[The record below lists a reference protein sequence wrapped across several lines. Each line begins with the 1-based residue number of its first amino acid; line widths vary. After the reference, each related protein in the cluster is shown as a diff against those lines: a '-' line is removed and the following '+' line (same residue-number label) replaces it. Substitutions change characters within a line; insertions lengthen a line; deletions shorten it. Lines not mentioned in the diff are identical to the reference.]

1 MIDTEMVDHEYHD
14 WVDILETIDISVV
27 PSRYIKRLVFKCQDG
42 NDIHLD
48 LSEIHLDDKSK
59 SIEKVIDDNESIV
72 DIKYYLDI
80 KEIAIVISKY
90 TRQLL
95 DR

>member
-1 MIDTEMVDHEYHD
+1 MIETEMVDHEYHD
-14 WVDILETIDISVV
+14 WVDILETIEISVV

-42 NDIHLD
+42 TDIHLD
-48 LSEIHLDDKSK
+48 LSEIPMSDKSK
-59 SIEKVIDDNESIV
+59 SIEKIIDDNESII
-72 DIKYYLDI
+72 DIKYFLDI
-80 KEIAIVISKY
+80 KEIAIAVSKI

>member
-1 MIDTEMVDHEYHD
+1 MIETEMVDHEYHD
-14 WVDILETIDISVV
+14 WVDILETIEISVV

-42 NDIHLD
+42 TDINLD
-48 LSEIHLDDKSK
+48 LSEIPMADKSR
-59 SIEKVIDDNESIV
+59 SIEKIIDDNESII
-72 DIKYYLDI
+72 DIKYFLDI
-80 KEIAIVISKY
+80 KEIAIAVSKI

>member
-1 MIDTEMVDHEYHD
+1 MIDEEMVDHEYHD
-14 WVDILETIDISVV
+14 WVDILESIEISVV

-42 NDIHLD
+42 TDINLD
-48 LSEIHLDDKSK
+48 LSEIPMDSK
-59 SIEKVIDDNESIV
+59 SESIGKIIDDNESII
-72 DIKYYLDI
+72 DIKYYLDV
-80 KEIAIVISKY
+80 KEIAIAISKY